1 MSRHAKRPLATEV
14 PGRSMDPNKTDHQRA
29 RQGALFV
36 FLRPAKF
43 GGASHYL
50 YNLTGTSSDTK

>member
-1 MSRHAKRPLATEV
+1 
-14 PGRSMDPNKTDHQRA
+14 MDPNKTDHQRA

-50 YNLTGTSSDTK
+50 YNLTGHIE